1 MVISF
6 GYVFVGIYTGYAFWV
21 SELVRYATLTHPTI
35 LAIGWVSDRLTPP
48 LVRKYLDRRKVKS
61 LRNNVLTTIAM
72 AAKIENIGSVVNISQ
87 IGIDS
92 RSTEDLI
99 QLALVAPEEDDDY
112 LKER

>member
-1 MVISF
+1 
-6 GYVFVGIYTGYAFWV
+6 
-21 SELVRYATLTHPTI
+21 
-35 LAIGWVSDRLTPP
+35 
-48 LVRKYLDRRKVKS
+48 
-61 LRNNVLTTIAM
+61 M
-72 AAKIENIGSVVNISQ
+72 AAKIENIGSVVNMSQ